1 MATRINCHDH
11 HMDNSPDGKSGLL
24 LVLVDVQTNLHQKS
38 VEYGDS
44 YLAQRLVCC
53 AVQTENDAA
62 PTKDTLTK
70 KRMGCEMSII
80 MDLFDGS
87 VYPYEQVVPHTEAY
101 RKLRREIA
109 DLSQELQKEL
119 NSEEYGKVEHYRDML
134 SDSFHLEGVAY
145 FGEGL
150 RLGIGIMTELYGVSS
165 KCETDGADDPGEK

>member
-1 MATRINCHDH
+1 
-11 HMDNSPDGKSGLL
+11 MDNSPDGKSGLL

-38 VEYGDS
+38 VEYGIATGAEVGMLCS
-44 YLAQRLVCC
+44 ANGKRCC
-53 AVQTENDAA
+53 TNQ
-62 PTKDTLTK
+62 DTLTK